1 MPSLLRN
8 VQKGYYAQDGI
19 KRESKD
25 MMAIIEQGLKKKEAE
40 AIAEEKP
47 TSGGAVKYQLAKFDK
62 KIKSKSKVYDA

>member
-8 VQKGYYAQDGI
+8 INRGYYAQDGI

-25 MMAIIEQGLKKKEAE
+25 MMNIVESNLKKKEAE

-47 TSGGAVKYQLAKFDK
+47 TSGGAVKRQLKKFNK
-62 KIKSKSKVYDA
+62 TIKSKNDI

>member
-1 MPSLLRN
+1 MSR
-8 VQKGYYAQDGI
+8 GYYSKDSI

-25 MMAIIEQGLKKKEAE
+25 MMNIVESNLKKKEAE

>member
-25 MMAIIEQGLKKKEAE
+25 MMNIIEQGLKKKEAE

-47 TSGGAVKYQLAKFDK
+47 TSGGAVKRQLKKFNK
-62 KIKSKSKVYDA
+62 TIKSKNDI

>member
-25 MMAIIEQGLKKKEAE
+25 MMAIIEQGIKKKNAEAE
-40 AIAEEKP
+40 ASDKP
-47 TSGGAVKYQLAKFDK
+47 LEGGAKRQLAKFEK